1 MARFLKSLR
10 GEVLYG
16 CLIGAIA
23 VLYLVALAV
32 PFNSP
37 LPTILGLPR
46 FIFWEL
52 VITLLLAGLL
62 AVAFVIQNIR
72 NDF

>member
-1 MARFLKSLR
+1 
-10 GEVLYG
+10 V
-16 CLIGAIA
+16 

-62 AVAFVIQNIR
+62 AVAFLIQNIR